1 MCPREH
7 LLRVGALW
15 RGRSS
20 GFRAPRLQGPSRV
33 WHKRRVGG
41 NGQRQ
46 KQGRAPGQGKA
57 AWHPS
62 HEEKE
67 EFRCPALRHR
77 AGPGRALEGTDPHHS
92 ANEETEAQCWERC
105 PQAGHLATPS
115 VLASGAQTRWPF
127 LLAASLVLGRTS
139 GRDLGPLETLFSWKC
154 HLFSGQI
161 LMEPSSAPGPPGY
174 GNERRHLEAGGLGS
188 A

>member
-1 MCPREH
+1 MGSGRSKAGRQARARLFGIHPTR
-7 LLRVGALW
+7 RRRNSDALW
-15 RGRSS
+15 
-20 GFRAPRLQGPSRV
+20 
-33 WHKRRVGG
+33 
-41 NGQRQ
+41 
-46 KQGRAPGQGKA
+46 
-57 AWHPS
+57 
-62 HEEKE
+62 
-67 EFRCPALRHR
+67 
-77 AGPGRALEGTDPHHS
+77 RALEGTDPHHS

>member
-1 MCPREH
+1 M
-7 LLRVGALW
+7 W

-57 AWHPS
+57 VWHPS

-139 GRDLGPLETLFSWKC
+139 GRDLSPLETLFSWKC